1 MVLAYT
7 RPMRGHCSPGKRST
21 WAVLLGVWSVANLIT
36 SGSLQGQDLTR
47 FSLVTTPAPTP
58 ADKKPAKPAD
68 STVIVTAEVPEY
80 KLPDDQR
87 PKLSH
92 IMKEV
97 SGTQITVTKKTT
109 VTKLDQIP
117 TIIDNDQQQAFARS
131 PGILVTEQQT
141 PAQFNF
147 SYRGLG
153 NPQESEYVLV
163 LQDGLPITT
172 DWIGFPT
179 LYYLPLYQSVSEIQ
193 VIRGGN
199 SLLYGPEPAPAINF
213 VSRTPVAGQPLSG
226 YTEQVGGGYGLYS
239 TYSMLEG
246 SRGPFDFRLDFGD
259 VTSNGQ
265 RGNAGS
271 NLLQTD
277 LTVDYRPDDKQ
288 VLSLRLGAYRVT
300 AGDPGRITYQQFEKD
315 DSFSPTPYNH
325 DWVERYSA
333 VLQYTRHFEDGWL
346 LEAKVWDTY
355 QDLDSRTANS
365 LSATG
370 APPSSTTVQEE
381 EFFNVGGDLR
391 LRKDWGRGNALTFGG
406 VVYHDDAPFR
416 QWASTDLY
424 ADRDN
429 HTGTPI
435 LDQTRNS
442 NYQAMFAENVFR
454 LPWEIHIVPS
464 VRVDHESVDVGETV
478 RPPFLT
484 RPLINVSADRWVP
497 LWAVGIGNDFGRN
510 NETYFNVSTGW
521 RPLRYFDVASP
532 FANLQPGN
540 AADVTHAITYE
551 GGVHGTPI
559 TGFWYDVGLFWIDFD
574 NRIESV
580 AINNLD
586 VINVNTGDTRHR
598 GFEGELSYD
607 FLAYRKNSLHLT
619 AFANL
624 QLLDATFTS
633 SVIPGQVG
641 KTPAFAPGTVL
652 KAGLTFR
659 QDKRF
664 NISLTAVSVSSEYW
678 QDSDAGLPTLPAKI
692 PAYYTVDLAADYNIT
707 HNLRLLFGVS
717 NLTNQIYYSRVFQ
730 NGIEPAPG
738 INGYAGL
745 ALGF

>member
-1 MVLAYT
+1 M
-7 RPMRGHCSPGKRST
+7 SIF
-21 WAVLLGVWSVANLIT
+21 LLMHGTLC
-36 SGSLQGQDLTR
+36 GQELTR
-47 FSLVTTPAPTP
+47 SSLSGRLAPSPAPTP
-58 ADKKPAKPAD
+58 GAE
-68 STVIVTAEVPEY
+68 SSNRVIITASAPEVPEY

-97 SGTQITVTKKTT
+97 EGTQITVTKKAT
-109 VTKLDQIP
+109 VTKLDQQP
-117 TIIDNDQQQAFARS
+117 TIIDNDQQEAFART
-131 PGILVTEQQT
+131 PGVLVTEQQT

-163 LQDGLPITT
+163 LQDGIPITT

-193 VIRGGN
+193 VLRAGN

-213 VSRTPVAGQPLSG
+213 VSRRPKAGEALTG
-226 YTEQVGGGYGLYS
+226 YSEQVGGGYGLYS
-239 TYSMLEG
+239 TYNMIEG
-246 SRGPFDFRLDFGD
+246 THGPWEFRVDFGD
-259 VTSNGQ
+259 VRSDNQ
-265 RGNAGS
+265 RDNARS
-271 NLLQTD
+271 NLLQSD
-277 LTVDYRPDDKQ
+277 AYLAYRPDDKQ
-288 VLSLRLGAYRVT
+288 ITSLTVQGYRVT
-300 AGDPGRITYQQFEKD
+300 AGDPGRITYQQFKQD

-325 DWVERYSA
+325 DWVDRVST
-333 VLQYTRHFEDGWL
+333 VLLHRHDLGDGWL
-346 LEAKVWDTY
+346 LEAKAWFTY
-355 QDLDSRTANS
+355 QDLDSRAAAN

-370 APPSSTTVQEE
+370 APPTSTTLQEE

-391 LRKDWGRGNALTFGG
+391 LRKNWGRGNAFTVGG

-416 QWASTDLY
+416 QWTDTNLY
-424 ADRDN
+424 ADRND
-429 HTGTPI
+429 HSGTPR

-442 NYQAMFAENVFR
+442 NYQAIFAENVFR
-454 LPWEIHIVPS
+454 LPWRFHIVPS

-497 LWAVGIGNDFGRN
+497 LWAIGIGQDFGKG

-532 FANLQPGN
+532 FANLTPGN
-540 AADVTHAITYE
+540 TADPSHSITYE
-551 GGVHGTPI
+551 LGVHGTPI
-559 TGFWYDVGLFWIDFD
+559 TGLWYDVSLFWIDFD
-574 NRIESV
+574 NRIES
-580 AINNLD
+580 ITLNNTD
-586 VINVNTGDTRHR
+586 VVNQNSGDTRHR
-598 GFEGELSYD
+598 GFEGELAYD
-607 FLAYRKNSLHLT
+607 FLAHQKTTRHLT
-619 AFANL
+619 AFANV
-624 QLLDATFTS
+624 QLLDATFTDS
-633 SVIPGQVG
+633 SIAGQVG
-641 KTPAFAPGTVL
+641 KTPVFAPHTVV

-692 PAYYTVDLAADYNIT
+692 PAYYTIDLTGDYQIT
-707 HNLRLLFGVS
+707 RHLRLLAGVT

-738 INGYAGL
+738 IEGYAGL
-745 ALGF
+745 AVGF